1 VGLVHIRSTVAALLA
16 LGCLSLGSAPAG
28 ATQSSASASHVRHL
42 ARHRTAKCG
51 KRHPAAT
58 RARSSSGCKAR
69 TRTHPS
75 KVARRHPP
83 APGGG
88 TSAANG
94 APGNAAPTPETEASP
109 AKEAPSA
116 KEAPPAK
123 STPASSNPFAEQ
135 RFYVNPSSPAVQT
148 EREWRA
154 AGRASEAAEIAK
166 IASQPTAEWFGDW
179 SYGHGGTEGDVN
191 WWVGEATAAGTLPV
205 LVAYDLPWRDCSGE
219 SGGGA
224 ASPTAYKQFVDEMA
238 AGIGD
243 RKAVVIVEPDAL
255 AELTC
260 LSAGRQDTYYEL
272 LTYAVRRLTTAAT
285 VSVYLD
291 AGNSGWQPA
300 ATIAARLRK
309 ADVAGARGFSLNIS
323 NFYTSAAEE
332 AYGAEID
339 RGLPS
344 AMHFIIDTSRNG
356 QGPAAGDA
364 WCNPSGRGL
373 GTAPTAQTG
382 NPLVDAFFWV
392 KQPGASD
399 GTCNGGPSA
408 GTWWPGYALGLA
420 QNADW

>member
-1 VGLVHIRSTVAALLA
+1 VRIRSTVAALLA
-16 LGCLSLGSAPAG
+16 LGCLSLGSAPAS
-28 ATQSSASASHVRHL
+28 ATQNSARASRVRHA
-42 ARHRTAKCG
+42 ARHKTAKCS
-51 KRHPAAT
+51 KRRPAT
-58 RARSSSGCKAR
+58 THARSSSGCKAR

-75 KVARRHPP
+75 KVARRRPP
-83 APGGG
+83 TPGGG
-88 TSAANG
+88 TSAAGG
-94 APGNAAPTPETEASP
+94 APGSAAPTPETEVP
-109 AKEAPSA
+109 L
-116 KEAPPAK
+116 AK

-135 RFYVNPSSPAVQT
+135 RFYVNPNSSAVQT

-154 AGRASEAAEIAK
+154 AGRASEAADIAK
-166 IASQPTAEWFGDW
+166 IASQPVAEWFGDW

-224 ASPTAYKQFVDEMA
+224 ASPTAYRQFINEMA

-260 LSAGRQDTYYEL
+260 LSAERQGAYYEL
-272 LTYAVRRLTTAAT
+272 LTYAVQHLTTAAT

-300 ATIAARLRK
+300 ATMAARLRK

-356 QGPAAGDA
+356 QGPASGDA

-382 NPLVDAFFWV
+382 NPLLDAYFWV

-408 GTWWPGYALGLA
+408 GTWWPEYALGLA
-420 QNADW
+420 QNANW

>member
-1 VGLVHIRSTVAALLA
+1 VGLVRIRSTVAALLA

-28 ATQSSASASHVRHL
+28 ATQNSARASGVHHA
-42 ARHRTAKCG
+42 ARHKTARCSKRRPTAVRT
-51 KRHPAAT
+51 
-58 RARSSSGCKAR
+58 RSSSGCEAR

-94 APGNAAPTPETEASP
+94 APGNAGNAAPTPETEV
-109 AKEAPSA
+109 PSA
-116 KEAPPAK
+116 QSAPG
-123 STPASSNPFAEQ
+123 STNPFAEQ
-135 RFYVNPSSPAVQT
+135 HFYVNPNSSAVQT

-154 AGRASEAAEIAK
+154 AGRAGEAAQIAK

-191 WWVGEATAAGTLPV
+191 WWVSEATAAGTLPV

-224 ASPTAYKQFVDEMA
+224 ASPTAYKQFVNEMA

-243 RKAVVIVEPDAL
+243 RKAIVIVEPDAL

-260 LSAGRQDTYYEL
+260 LSAERQGTYYEL
-272 LTYAVRRLTTAAT
+272 LTYAVQRLTRPAT

-300 ATIAARLRK
+300 AAMAARLRK

-382 NPLVDAFFWV
+382 NPLLDAFFWV
-392 KQPGASD
+392 KQPGGSD

-408 GTWWPGYALGLA
+408 GAWWPEYALGLA